1 MHGCLAFDSFR
12 NARPGSPIY
21 ENGMKHFSIK
31 DLQSDVQNNKLPQ
44 VSWILPSRI
53 DSEHPGAPSS
63 PYRAGYFTHQVLQ
76 ALTSNADVWSKT
88 VFFLTFD
95 ENDGLF
101 DHVPAPAV
109 PSYNID
115 NTLAGKSTLPLA
127 GMYFNNDKGTDAFPS
142 PMGRG
147 KRIYQDS
154 RDTISGPIRPWGM
167 GPRVPLYIISPW
179 SKGGWIHSEVADHT
193 SVAHFIEKRFGVVVP
208 AISPWH
214 RAVSSDLT
222 SAFDFESPNDPAFP
236 SLPDMSD
243 FHQRDE
249 SSKLLPKVEAPEHPS
264 QLFQEKG
271 SVFSRALSY
280 ALYCHAQPLAN
291 TQQIQLAFNNKGKK
305 GAVYHVY
312 DMNNLERI
320 PRRYTVEAGK
330 QLSDEW
336 DLKEKSGEY
345 HLEVF
350 GPNGFFQ
357 SFKGSVLAVEPLVR
371 IEYDHKAGGL
381 HFHCEN
387 PGKESIQVEVTDNAY
402 GYGNSESLSL
412 APQKGRKKYQRLTK
426 SGNWYDYSITISTR
440 LEYRFAGRVE
450 TAKHSITD
458 PAMAQHLS

>member
-1 MHGCLAFDSFR
+1 
-12 NARPGSPIY
+12 
-21 ENGMKHFSIK
+21 
-31 DLQSDVQNNKLPQ
+31 
-44 VSWILPSRI
+44 
-53 DSEHPGAPSS
+53 
-63 PYRAGYFTHQVLQ
+63 
-76 ALTSNADVWSKT
+76 
-88 VFFLTFD
+88 
-95 ENDGLF
+95 
-101 DHVPAPAV
+101 
-109 PSYNID
+109 
-115 NTLAGKSTLPLA
+115 
-127 GMYFNNDKGTDAFPS
+127 
-142 PMGRG
+142 
-147 KRIYQDS
+147 
-154 RDTISGPIRPWGM
+154 
-167 GPRVPLYIISPW
+167 
-179 SKGGWIHSEVADHT
+179 
-193 SVAHFIEKRFGVVVP
+193 
-208 AISPWH
+208 
-214 RAVSSDLT
+214 
-222 SAFDFESPNDPAFP
+222 
-236 SLPDMSD
+236 MSD

-249 SSKLLPKVEAPEHPS
+249 ASKLLPKAEAPEHPS

-336 DLKEKSGEY
+336 DLKEKSGKY

-371 IEYDHKAGGL
+371 IEYDHKEGGL

-412 APQKGRKKYQRLTK
+412 APQKSRKKYQRLTK

-440 LEYRFAGRVE
+440 MEYRFAGRVE
-450 TAKHSITD
+450 TAKHGITD